1 MGSSVPKK
9 VLLNLVLT
17 MTENFSKQ
25 REKASQSVRTE
36 KLKRNSS
43 QSEFSQTTNTNLH
56 PERL

>member
-17 MTENFSKQ
+17 MTENFYKQ

-43 QSEFSQTTNTNLH
+43 SSEFSQTTKTNLH

>member
-9 VLLNLVLT
+9 VLLNMVLT

-25 REKASQSVRTE
+25 REKASQTVRNE

-43 QSEFSQTTNTNLH
+43 ENEFSQTTKTNVH

>member
-43 QSEFSQTTNTNLH
+43 
-56 PERL
+56 